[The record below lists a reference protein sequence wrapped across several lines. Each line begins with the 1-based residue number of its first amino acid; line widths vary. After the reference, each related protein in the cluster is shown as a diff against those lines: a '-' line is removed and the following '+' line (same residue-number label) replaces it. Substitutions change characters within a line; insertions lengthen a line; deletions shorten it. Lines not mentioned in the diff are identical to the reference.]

1 LPNCNQQ
8 FLHPSSP
15 NSSGAETF
23 ALFRCSLGSAIECG
37 SDRNPCKGELLSIP
51 DRDYSVSGTAEWASI
66 RETTARFRS
75 PSLVTSVGQLASS
88 FLPLGVLYALM
99 YAGLSLGWWATLTL
113 SLVTAGFVVRIFIIQ
128 HDCGHGSFLRSRSA
142 NDAVGILCSLVTFT
156 PYAMWRRQHAGHH
169 ANWNNLD
176 RRVSGVDIYSNCL
189 TVAEYRRLSS
199 CRRLVHRV
207 ALHPIVSLLLL
218 PPLVFLVLY
227 RLPFD
232 APAGWEHERWAVQYT
247 NLALLVLYGSL
258 GFVFGFVSVLTVVV
272 PTMILASIIG
282 VWLFS
287 LQHRFEGVHWSR
299 RDQWSVT
306 SASLQGSSHL
316 RLPKPLQWLTGNIG
330 FHHVHHFD
338 PKVPNYRLERCHF
351 AHPAF
356 QSAPVVTLRGGL
368 SSSRYCLW
376 DEEQGAMVRIPPR

>member
-1 LPNCNQQ
+1 LLLKFRLQPWEGEFMTEIRSETNA
-8 FLHPSSP
+8 SP
-15 NSSGAETF
+15 AGEHGAGG
-23 ALFRCSLGSAIECG
+23 A
-37 SDRNPCKGELLSIP
+37 D
-51 DRDYSVSGTAEWASI
+51 EWASI
-66 RETTARFRS
+66 RETTARFRT
-75 PSLVTSVGQLASS
+75 PSLAASLGQLASS
-88 FLPLGVLYALM
+88 FLPLGGLYALM
-99 YAGLSLGWWATLTL
+99 HASLSLGWGVTLAL
-113 SLVTAGFVVRIFIIQ
+113 SLVAAGLVVRIFIIQ
-128 HDCGHGSFLRSRSA
+128 HDCGHGSFLRSRRA

-156 PYAMWRRQHAGHH
+156 PYAMWRRQHARHH

-258 GFVFGFVSVLTVVV
+258 GFVFGFVSVLMIVV
-272 PTMILASIIG
+272 PTMIFASIIG

-299 RDQWSVT
+299 RDEWSVKT
-306 SASLQGSSHL
+306 ASLRGSSHL
-316 RLPKPLQWLTGNIG
+316 QLPRLLQWLTGNIG
-330 FHHVHHFD
+330 FHHVHHFE

-356 QSAPVVTLRGGL
+356 QRAPVVTLFSGL

-376 DEEQGAMVRIPPR
+376 DEEQGAMVRFPPR